1 MLKLFTAVML
11 SGGILAAAP
20 SERNDSAART
30 RAAVAK
36 AMEKE
41 KKYARE
47 QKFYQSDEYDFK
59 GAEVDPSTLKNV
71 PVVTPDYEHTDDWG
85 ACDSD

>member
-1 MLKLFTAVML
+1 MFRALTSAIILT
-11 SGGILAAAP
+11 GILAASP
-20 SERNDSAART
+20 PDRNDSEART
-30 RAAVAK
+30 KAAVAK

-59 GAEVDPSTLKNV
+59 SVEVDPSVLKDI
-71 PVVTPDYEHTDDWG
+71 PVVTPDYEHTDEWG